1 MIEIH
6 QKPFLKKNGTTQNF
20 HLGTL
25 ITELSMAANL
35 PRGLNLKRT
44 LFQIIYCKR
53 LSPFELCLLLL
64 LLNSMASRFCVS
76 NFLPALT
83 GTRASQ
89 VQTVH
94 LPLFFGR
101 KPVRPFVDFSLFF
114 APPSDRRLTPILI
127 PEPAI
132 A

>member
-1 MIEIH
+1 ME
-6 QKPFLKKNGTTQNF
+6 
-20 HLGTL
+20 
-25 ITELSMAANL
+25 ANL

-44 LFQIIYCKR
+44 LFQIIYCQR
-53 LSPFELCLLLL
+53 LSPFEICLLLL
-64 LLNSMASRFCVS
+64 LLKAMASRFCVS

-89 VQTVH
+89 VQTVL

-101 KPVRPFVDFSLFF
+101 KPVRLFVDFSLFL
-114 APPSDRRLTPILI
+114 PPPFDRRLTPILI